1 MKYKLGIALGGGGAR
16 GFAHLGAIKALAEKG
31 LEADI
36 YAGTS
41 AGAIVGSFL
50 ASGLAPDE
58 VFELMHKNKFSDYTK
73 LHLPIDGFMSL
84 EGMQA
89 KLETYIKAKNLED
102 LNKPLIVCASNINTG
117 KVAYFEKGKLSSIVA
132 ASSSIPVLF
141 SPIKI
146 GKHQYLDGGVFDNVP
161 VAALRNVS
169 DKVIAINIMPLET
182 NSNVKNLMDVA
193 LRTFQ
198 MSVEANTIYSRKSAD
213 LFIEMEGIQKFG
225 VLSSANAQALFDLGY
240 SYTKA
245 LDIEL

>member
-16 GFAHLGAIKALAEKG
+16 GFAHLGAMKALSEKR

-84 EGMQA
+84 EGMQE
-89 KLETYIKAKNLED
+89 KLEKHIDAKNIED
-102 LNKPLIVCASNINTG
+102 LRKPLIICASNVNTG
-117 KVAYFEKGKLSSIVA
+117 KVAYFEKGKLSTAVA

-146 GKHQYLDGGVFDNVP
+146 GKHQYLDGGIFDNVP
-161 VAALRNVS
+161 VAALRDKC

-198 MSVEANTIYSRKSAD
+198 MSVEANTYYSRKHAD
-213 LFIEMEGIQKFG
+213 LFIEIEGIQKFG
-225 VLSSANAQALFDLGY
+225 VLSTSNAQALFDLGY
-240 SYTKA
+240 NYTKA
-245 LDIEL
+245 LTMKF